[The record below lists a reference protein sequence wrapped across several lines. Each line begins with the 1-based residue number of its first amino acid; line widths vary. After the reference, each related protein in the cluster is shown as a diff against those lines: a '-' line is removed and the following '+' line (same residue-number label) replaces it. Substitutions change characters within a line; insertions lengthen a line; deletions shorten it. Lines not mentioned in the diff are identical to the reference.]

1 VFTRLLQL
9 PHAFSMSDSLPGPV
23 IRLLVLLEG
32 TTVTGPAKNLLEFC
46 RVSRSLDLG
55 PRVEVQVAVFVRG
68 HGHLAIEGGS
78 NELLAAAEATGLE
91 VHCLHERFPF
101 DPQVIRSLRKL
112 VKCLAPDII
121 QTHFVKSHFLVRI
134 SRVWRLCRW
143 IAFHHGYTT
152 DACRTVVYNQLDRW
166 SMRVPQRIITVCE
179 PFKKQL
185 SSRGIPSSRIRVLH
199 NSISLDWLGQSREIQ
214 VQPKGSGGEGDH
226 VVLAVGR
233 LSKEKGLHDLVA
245 AMDKLQQLRPDFLVQ
260 LLIVGDGPERKRL
273 ERGIKSFRLKERVKL
288 VGHVRD
294 VRPYYASAHVLAIS
308 SSSEGSPNAL
318 LEAMAAGVPVVATS
332 VGGIPEIVTN
342 GETAL
347 FVRPHNPEEM
357 ASAINLVLSN
367 AQLSQA
373 LVRNARERIKRQHS
387 PQSRARFLVLLY
399 AETMGAALEVPA

>member
-1 VFTRLLQL
+1 
-9 PHAFSMSDSLPGPV
+9 MSDSSSGPV

-32 TTVTGPAKNLLEFC
+32 ATVSGPAKNLLEFC
-46 RVSRSLDLG
+46 RISRTLGLG
-55 PRVEVQVAVFVRG
+55 PRVEVLVAVFVREREQFATDG
-68 HGHLAIEGGS
+68 RT
-78 NELLAAAEATGLE
+78 NELLAAAKATGLE
-91 VHCLHERFPF
+91 VHFLHERFPF
-101 DPQVIRSLRKL
+101 DPQVIFSLRNL
-112 VKCLAPDII
+112 VKRLTPNII

-134 SRVWRLCRW
+134 SRVWQRCRW

-152 DACRTVVYNQLDRW
+152 DAWRTVVYNQLDRW
-166 SMRVPQRIITVCE
+166 SLRVPHQIITVCE
-179 PFKKQL
+179 PFKRQL
-185 SSRGIPSSRIRVLH
+185 SSRGIPECRIRVLH

-214 VQPKGSGGEGDH
+214 VQPNGGGGEDDR

-233 LSKEKGLHDLVA
+233 LSKEKAFDDLVM
-245 AMDKLQQLRPDFLVQ
+245 AMDKLHQLRPDFLVQ
-260 LLIVGDGPERKRL
+260 LLIVGEGPERKRL
-273 ERGIKSFRLKERVKL
+273 ERGIESFRLTERVKL

-294 VRPYYASAHVLAIS
+294 VRPYYAGAHVLAIS

-318 LEAMAAGVPVVATS
+318 LEAMVAGVPVVATS

-347 FVRPHNPEEM
+347 LVRPHNPGEM

-387 PQSRARFLVLLY
+387 PQSRAGFLLQLY
-399 AETMGAALEVPA
+399 EETSSAPLCKQGQEVGTC